1 MTDTVPRRFNV
12 RLRDQT
18 THGGR
23 VLTEVSYEAAGVAFA
38 EDWAPH
44 PAAGAEVAVIVRDE
58 ETGQERCFRI
68 DLAAGDAEPC
78 PPA

>member
-1 MTDTVPRRFNV
+1 MIDTVARRFNV
-12 RLRDQT
+12 RLRHQGA
-18 THGGR
+18 HGGR
-23 VLTEVSYEAAGVAFA
+23 VLTETSFEAAGVAFA

-44 PAAGAEVAVIVRDE
+44 PETGADVAVIVRDE

-78 PPA
+78 SPA